1 MKRKA
6 KRTVPRQL
14 TEVRK
19 CSENTVHIHDGL
31 GTTMPPD
38 KDVLLIYFDQKG
50 VAVLADEFFNEHD
63 ARGWTT
69 PTGGTIYNWKVCAAE
84 WIYNHRQE
92 VKRRFRQSPFY
103 SESF

>member
-6 KRTVPRQL
+6 KRSAPKL
-14 TEVRK
+14 PGEVRK
-19 CSENTVHIHDGL
+19 SSGNPVAVHDGL

-50 VAVLADEFFNEHD
+50 EGELAEKFFNEHN
-63 ARGWTT
+63 ARGWRT
-69 PTGGTIYNWKVCAAE
+69 PTGGIIYNWKVCAAE
-84 WIYNHRQE
+84 CIFNHRQE
-92 VKRRFRQSPFY
+92 LKRRLMQSPFY

>member
-6 KRTVPRQL
+6 KRTVPNL
-14 TEVRK
+14 PNEVRK
-19 CSENTVHIHDGL
+19 SSKHTLQIHDGM

-50 VAVLADEFFNEHD
+50 EGELADQFFNEQN

-69 PTGGTIYNWKVCAAE
+69 PTGGIIYNWKVCAAE

-92 VKRRFRQSPFY
+92 LKRRLRQSPFY

>member
-6 KRTVPRQL
+6 KRTVPRQSND
-14 TEVRK
+14 VRK
-19 CSENTVHIHDGL
+19 RSKYSLQIHDGL

-50 VAVLADEFFNEHD
+50 EAELTDEFFNEHV
-63 ARGWTT
+63 ARGWKT

-84 WIYNHRQE
+84 WIYNHQQD
-92 VKRRFRQSPFY
+92 VKRRLRLSPFY
-103 SESF
+103 SESV

>member
-6 KRTVPRQL
+6 KRTLPRQPN
-14 TEVRK
+14 EVRQSSK
-19 CSENTVHIHDGL
+19 HTLQIHDGM

-38 KDVLLIYFDQKG
+38 KDVLHIYFDQKG
-50 VAVLADEFFNEHD
+50 EGELTDEFFNEHQ
-63 ARGWTT
+63 ARGWKT

-92 VKRRFRQSPFY
+92 AKRRLRQSSFY
-103 SESF
+103 GVSY